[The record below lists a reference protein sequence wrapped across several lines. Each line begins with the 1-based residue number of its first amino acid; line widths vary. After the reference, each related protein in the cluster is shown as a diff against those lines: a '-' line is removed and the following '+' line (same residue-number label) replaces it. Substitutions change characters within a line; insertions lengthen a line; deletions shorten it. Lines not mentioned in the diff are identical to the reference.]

1 MSTLIVYCHP
11 YEQSFC
17 RAMLDA
23 LCERYD
29 REGTPYQVIDLHAD
43 GFDPVLSRDELAV
56 YGEGTALD
64 PLVTRYQE
72 RIAGADRLVF
82 IFPIWW
88 NDMPAMLKGWLDKVL
103 LQGFSWEPTGAG
115 LKGTLTYITSA
126 EVYTASS
133 NPTEFLREQ
142 TGDAIQRMFIEGTLW
157 QLGISSGTWENFGS
171 MDVSTEEERAAFLR
185 RLAGKDE

>member
-17 RAMLDA
+17 HAMLDA

-29 REGTPYQVIDLHAD
+29 REGTPYQIIDLHAD
-43 GFDPVLSRDELAV
+43 GFDPILSRDELAV
-56 YGEGTALD
+56 YVEGTALD

-72 RIAGADRLVF
+72 LIAGSDRLVF

-103 LQGFSWEPTGAG
+103 LQGFSWEPT
-115 LKGTLTYITSA
+115 
-126 EVYTASS
+126 ASS

-157 QLGISSGTWENFGS
+157 QLGISRGTWENFGS